1 METGCKMSS
10 VVSDLSFAK
19 KFDRGD
25 YSSRFFLSF
34 FLFLSSLD
42 SFINVLR
49 ETCCKFL

>member
-34 FLFLSSLD
+34 SFSLP
-42 SFINVLR
+42 FINVLR